1 MIGFVDEFTLTTVS
15 GWVLEPLSRRPIF
28 AMLDGALLPL
38 EVSTFE
44 RADVQA
50 SGVHGVGFRAAIE
63 LCSPALASIC
73 VIDDE
78 GARRLLPF
86 SATQSVETVVPIAD
100 IAAEPTAEPVPEPQN
115 EAEPTPDAVV
125 GFVDFASSTTLSGW
139 LISAHTGQPFFVE
152 VDGETQPVQM
162 RYFARPDLIEQNID
176 AVAFQAH
183 FEAHRTS
190 FSLSLGFTTPDGRR
204 VRLPSSE
211 TGSTAFDISDFD
223 PSHVV
228 MTSADVAM
236 FAGAVQADTE
246 LYLTLVQKFGRALMR
261 SSVTFDVVFIDGS
274 LWSVSTRYR
283 ILNVADGLHAL
294 GRSTLYVRLD
304 RSDPNL
310 VASLDARVVVFFRAP
325 LDETYERLMQ
335 AFRAKGTRVVFDV
348 DDLVFDESLVSDI
361 DGVRYL
367 THEQM
372 EGYLWGVRSYRRFA
386 LTADLVTTSTPF
398 LAEYAART
406 LGCKTAVIRNTI
418 GKNYLATYPE
428 EASPVVRGGSDFVI
442 GYYSGSK
449 THQQDF
455 QQAYPALVRFLR
467 TYVDAVLRVVGAL
480 DLEEF
485 PDLVP
490 LAGRIR
496 TVGMMSYHE
505 MVDDLGQCD
514 VIIAPLVPG
523 DPFCEA
529 KSELKW
535 FEAALRGR
543 PCIASATETYAAAM
557 MRGRYGYTARDE
569 EEWFAA
575 LSDLYLSPSRR
586 ADLAIKARGYAR
598 RAYSYQVAGMEAQQA
613 YFGVNPPP
621 PASAIQGRAVAA
633 SGGKLRVGVVMPD
646 IVVGGGGHRK
656 ILKFCEAFALA
667 GWAVTLYV
675 DSKDNPEK
683 VRKTIR
689 THFYD
694 FPCAIRI
701 FRGSVEPQSLVVCT
715 HWSTAYSLRN
725 HPEPRKVLY
734 FVQDFEPMFDPVSS
748 AYMRAMSTYTLGFNV
763 VCYGHWVAERL
774 RREFGIQPSVVPFS
788 VDREIYRPDPA
799 ATRSTDVL
807 FFARPSQPRRCFE
820 LGVEALRSIFKSNPA
835 TRIGLYGEDQYG
847 DLGFAYHNF
856 GLITDLP
863 KLNKIYTRSRVGLC
877 FSTTNPSLVGYEM
890 LASGLPLVDLEVPGH
905 EVNFGGGAFVY
916 YSRAT
921 PESISTQLASALNDE
936 AERVRRGHAGL
947 RYIDALPP
955 EDGFGQAV
963 LDAALEIVDSA

>member
-15 GWVLEPLSRRPIF
+15 GWVLEQWSDRPIF
-28 AMLDGALLPL
+28 ALLDGALLPL
-38 EVSTFE
+38 EVATFE

-50 SGVHGVGFRAAIE
+50 SGVPGVGFRAAIE

-73 VIDDE
+73 VIDPDGE
-78 GARRLLPF
+78 RHLLPF
-86 SATQSVETVVPIAD
+86 SATQSTETVVPL
-100 IAAEPTAEPVPEPQN
+100 AAVVPEPVPEPVV
-115 EAEPTPDAVV
+115 ETPVAPEPEPNTMV
-125 GFVDFASSTTLSGW
+125 GFVDFASSTTVSGW
-139 LISAHTGQPFFVE
+139 LISNHTTRPFFVE
-152 VDGETQPVQM
+152 VDGERQPVQM

-183 FEAHRTS
+183 YEAHRTS
-190 FSLSLGFTTPDGRR
+190 FSLSLGFTARNGQA

-228 MTSADVAM
+228 MTSSDVAM
-236 FAGAVQADTE
+236 FAGALQADTE
-246 LYLTLVQKFGRALMR
+246 LYLTLVQKFGRALTR
-261 SSVTFDVVFIDGS
+261 SSVLFDVVFIDGS

-283 ILNVADGLHAL
+283 LLNVADGLQAL

-310 VASLDARVVVFFRAP
+310 VAGLNARVVVFFRAP
-325 LDETYERLMQ
+325 LDDTYERLML
-335 AFRAKGTRVVFDV
+335 AFRAKGTRIVFDV
-348 DDLVFDESLVSDI
+348 DDLVFDESVVADI

-386 LTADLVTTSTPF
+386 LTADIVTTSTPF
-398 LAEYAART
+398 LADYAQRT
-406 LGCKTAVIRNTI
+406 LGVKTAVVRNTI
-418 GKNYLATYPE
+418 GKNYLTSYPE
-428 EASPVVRGGSDFVI
+428 ELSPVVRGGSDFVI

-449 THQQDF
+449 THQMDF

-467 TYVDAVLRVVGAL
+467 TYPDAVLRVVGAL

-496 TVGMMSYHE
+496 SVGMMSYHE
-505 MVDDLGQCD
+505 MVEDLGECD

-557 MRGRYGYTARDE
+557 MHGRYGHMAKDE
-569 EEWFAA
+569 EDWFAA

-586 ADLAIKARGYAR
+586 ADLALKARGYAR

-613 YFGVNPPP
+613 YFGVAAPA
-621 PASAIQGRAVAA
+621 PASAVSGRALAGGAA
-633 SGGKLRVGVVMPD
+633 KLRVGVVMPD

-656 ILKFCEAFALA
+656 ILKFCEAFAQA

-675 DSKDNPEK
+675 DSHDNPEK
-683 VRKTIR
+683 LRKTIR

-694 FPCAIRI
+694 FPCAIKI
-701 FRGSVEPQSLVVCT
+701 FRGTVEPQSLVVCT

-725 HPEPRKVLY
+725 HPEPTSVLY
-734 FVQDFEPMFDPVSS
+734 FVQDYEPMFDPVSS
-748 AYMRAMSTYTLGFNV
+748 GYMRAMSTYTLGFNV
-763 VCYGHWVAERL
+763 LCYGHWVAERL
-774 RREFGIQPSVVPFS
+774 RREFGIDPGVVPFS

-799 ATRSTDVL
+799 ATRSMDVL

-820 LGVEALRSIFKSNPA
+820 LGVEALKAIYKSNQA
-835 TRIGLYGEDQYG
+835 VRIGLYGEAEYG
-847 DLGFAYHNF
+847 DLGFAYHNY
-856 GLITDLP
+856 GLITDLT
-863 KLNKIYTRSRVGLC
+863 KLNQIYTRSRVGLC

-890 LASGLPLVDLEVPGH
+890 LASGLPLVDLVVPGH

-916 YSRAT
+916 YAKAT
-921 PESISTQLASALNDE
+921 PESIAGQIASALNNE
-936 AERVRRGHAGL
+936 GERLRRSHAGL
-947 RYIDALPP
+947 RYIDQLPP
-955 EDGFGQAV
+955 EAGFGQAV
-963 LDAALEIVDSA
+963 LDAAVKIVEGG